1 MSGQLKI
8 TLRQPPNVDFVIGFP
23 GIPGHQERPHAAVKG
38 SVELRVGQG
47 SPVKAKW
54 IRVELRKIEILPGG
68 GQTNTYSDVVG
79 SGSFNLW
86 TAKDEWE
93 VVSTR
98 DLPFQIKIP
107 EDVPPSVALENGSG
121 IKYELVASVCYRA
134 KKGLFRRVTAPV
146 MSASSPIVI
155 DKHELH
161 STWPAYSQKDS
172 RQVNKDGFTLVVERG
187 NTCYGPGDT
196 VLLRVTLKSST
207 PPVTIRSYEMAL
219 RETAVYRTGEAPKTA
234 NGPQIRSSFV
244 GSEKLSVNVLLK
256 SVVTATH
263 IEVVYGIAV
272 RATLDDGR
280 DLVIDNIPVM
290 MSNWSRA
297 VSNETVKRIGWA
309 PILSHAVA
317 ALVELRF
324 NHNVSSGRTQ

>member
-1 MSGQLKI
+1 MSLI
-8 TLRQPPNVDFVIGFP
+8 
-23 GIPGHQERPHAAVKG
+23 
-38 SVELRVGQG
+38 
-47 SPVKAKW
+47 SPC
-54 IRVELRKIEILPGG
+54 IR
-68 GQTNTYSDVVG
+68 
-79 SGSFNLW
+79 
-86 TAKDEWE
+86 
-93 VVSTR
+93 
-98 DLPFQIKIP
+98 
-107 EDVPPSVALENGSG
+107 
-121 IKYELVASVCYRA
+121 
-134 KKGLFRRVTAPV
+134 GLFRRVTAPV

-256 SVVTATH
+256 SGLAHTVDLKCIIPTSHTTTTVVTATH

-290 MSNWSRA
+290 MSNWSRYGY
-297 VSNETVKRIGWA
+297 SFC
-309 PILSHAVA
+309 PL
-317 ALVELRF
+317 LD
-324 NHNVSSGRTQ
+324 SSSWRYSGLFPTRL